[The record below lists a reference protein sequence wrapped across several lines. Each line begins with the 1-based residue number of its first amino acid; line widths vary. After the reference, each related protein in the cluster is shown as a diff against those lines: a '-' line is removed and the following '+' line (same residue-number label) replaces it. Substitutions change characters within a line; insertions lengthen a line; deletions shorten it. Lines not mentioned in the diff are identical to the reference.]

1 METEDVLVDGGY
13 VVVGPAV
20 DVDTALSFIAETSID
35 AAVLDVNLSG
45 EDVFPV
51 AEKLHELSIP
61 FLFLTAYPSS
71 VLSSTAF
78 AQCVVVEKPFLSDR
92 LLTQLAKL
100 LEISKQTLAG
110 SSA

>member
-61 FLFLTAYPSS
+61 FLFLTAYPS
-71 VLSSTAF
+71 LS
-78 AQCVVVEKPFLSDR
+78 L
-92 LLTQLAKL
+92 
-100 LEISKQTLAG
+100 IHI
-110 SSA
+110 